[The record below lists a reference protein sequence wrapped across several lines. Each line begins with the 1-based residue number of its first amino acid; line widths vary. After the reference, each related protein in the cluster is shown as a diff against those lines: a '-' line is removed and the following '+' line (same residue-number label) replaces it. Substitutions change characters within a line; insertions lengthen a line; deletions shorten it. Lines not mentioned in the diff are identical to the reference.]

1 MTIATMLLIVLLFLL
16 INALYVSAEFALVGA
31 PKAAIE
37 HHASQG
43 DRLAGR
49 LTRLLD
55 SSHEQDRYIATAQIG
70 ITVASLGLGMF
81 GEHGLAEWLV
91 PHLSWMGEYRFIT
104 AHSVAATLAVAALTC
119 AHIVIGEMVPKAL
132 ALQHT
137 ERAARWLYWPM
148 RLSLFLTFPFV
159 WTFNTMAD
167 ACLRLI
173 GVRRSA
179 HTEEQLHTPEELRL
193 IVEES
198 EEGGALRKESGRLL
212 QELFEFGDLTAS
224 QVMVP
229 RVRVAGVPVGATPD
243 DVRALLLSRLH
254 TRYPVYAGDLDHIV
268 GMLHVKDL
276 LRRIITG
283 ESITAT
289 DVRAI
294 PVVPETA
301 PLDDVLA
308 VMQRA
313 NAHMAV
319 VIDEHGGTAGTVSIE
334 DLSEEVVGEISEDAS
349 DIPSF
354 VEEAPQ
360 VWRVAGTA
368 RLDEVGQRYDLDLEH
383 DDVDSVSGLV
393 LARLG
398 RPPIVGDVVEFG
410 QLRFEVLAL
419 AGRGVREARVSVISP
434 PVSHSS
440 LSRSSKE
447 GSEP

>member
-1 MTIATMLLIVLLFLL
+1 MTLGAILLIVALFLL
-16 INALYVSAEFALVGA
+16 INGFYVAAEFALVGA

-37 HHASQG
+37 HRAGQG
-43 DRLAGR
+43 DRMSQR
-49 LTRLLD
+49 LTRLMD
-55 SSHEQDRYIATAQIG
+55 SSGEQDRYIATAQIG

-81 GEHGLAEWLV
+81 GEHELADWFA
-91 PHLSWMGEYRFIT
+91 PHLVWMGEYRFIS
-104 AHSVAATLAVAALTC
+104 AHSMASVIAVAGLTC
-119 AHIVIGEMVPKAL
+119 GHIVIGEMLPKSL

-148 RLSLFLTFPFV
+148 RLSWMLMFPFV
-159 WTFNTMAD
+159 LTFNTIAD
-167 ACLRLI
+167 VFLRLI
-173 GVRRSA
+173 GVHRSA
-179 HTEEQLHTPEELRL
+179 HTEDQLHTPEELRL

-198 EEGGALRKESGRLL
+198 EEGGALREESGRLL

-229 RVRVAGVPVGATPD
+229 RVRVVGVPVGATPD
-243 DVRALLLSRLH
+243 DIRALLLSRMH

-276 LRRIITG
+276 LRRIITNEAISTG
-283 ESITAT
+283 

-319 VIDEHGGTAGTVSIE
+319 VIDEHGGTAGTISIE

-354 VEEAPQ
+354 VEESPD

-383 DDVDSVSGLV
+383 DDVESVSGLV

-398 RPPIVGDVVEFG
+398 RPPVVGDVVEFG
-410 QLRFEVLAL
+410 QIRFEVLAL
-419 AGRGVREARVSVISP
+419 AGRGVREARVSVIS
-434 PVSHSS
+434 HAD
-440 LSRSSKE
+440 
-447 GSEP
+447 

>member
-1 MTIATMLLIVLLFLL
+1 MTIGAILLIIAMFLL
-16 INALYVSAEFALVGA
+16 VNALYVAAEFALVGA

-37 HHASQG
+37 HRAGQG
-43 DRLAGR
+43 DRMSQR
-49 LTRLLD
+49 LNRLME

-81 GEHGLAEWLV
+81 GEHGLADWLA

-104 AHSVAATLAVAALTC
+104 AHTVASVVAVVGLTC
-119 AHIVIGEMVPKAL
+119 GHIIVGEMLPKSL

-148 RLSLFLTFPFV
+148 RLSWILMFPFV
-159 WTFNTMAD
+159 LTFNTIAD
-167 ACLRLI
+167 AFLRLI
-173 GVRRSA
+173 GVHRSA
-179 HTEEQLHTPEELRL
+179 QTDDQLHTPEELRL

-198 EEGGALRKESGRLL
+198 EEGGALREESGRLL

-229 RVRVAGVPVGATPD
+229 RVRVVGVPVGATPED
-243 DVRALLLSRLH
+243 IRALLLSHMH
-254 TRYPVYAGDLDHIV
+254 TRYPVYADDLDHIV

-276 LRRIITG
+276 LRRIITNDA
-283 ESITAT
+283 ITAS

-301 PLDDVLA
+301 PLDDVLTM
-308 VMQRA
+308 MQRA

-334 DLSEEVVGEISEDAS
+334 DLSEEVVGEISEDAT

-354 VEEAPQ
+354 VLEAPN

-383 DDVDSVSGLV
+383 EDVDSVSGLV

-398 RPPIVGDVVEFG
+398 RPPVVGDVVEFG
-410 QLRFEVLAL
+410 QIRFEVLAL
-419 AGRGVREARVSVISP
+419 AGRGVSEARVSVISP
-434 PVSHSS
+434 LPESD
-440 LSRSSKE
+440 
-447 GSEP
+447 

>member
-1 MTIATMLLIVLLFLL
+1 MTLGTILLVVAVFLL
-16 INALYVSAEFALVGA
+16 INGFYVAAEFALVGA
-31 PKAAIE
+31 PKEAIE
-37 HHASQG
+37 HRADQG
-43 DRLAGR
+43 DRMSQR
-49 LTRLLD
+49 LTRLMG
-55 SSHEQDRYIATAQIG
+55 SSGEQDRYIATAQIG

-81 GEHGLAEWLV
+81 GEHELADWFA
-91 PHLSWMGEYRFIT
+91 PHLVWMGEYRFIS
-104 AHSVAATLAVAALTC
+104 AHSMASVIAVAGLTC
-119 AHIVIGEMVPKAL
+119 GHIVIGEMLPKSL

-148 RLSLFLTFPFV
+148 RLSWMLMFPFV
-159 WTFNTMAD
+159 LTFNTIAD
-167 ACLRLI
+167 VFLRLI
-173 GVRRSA
+173 GVHRSA
-179 HTEEQLHTPEELRL
+179 HTEDQLHTPEELRL

-198 EEGGALRKESGRLL
+198 EEGGALREESGRLL

-229 RVRVAGVPVGATPD
+229 RVRVVGVPVGATPD
-243 DVRALLLSRLH
+243 DIRALLLSRMH

-276 LRRIITG
+276 LRRIITN
-283 ESITAT
+283 EAISTR

-319 VIDEHGGTAGTVSIE
+319 VIDEHGGTAGTISIE

-354 VEEAPQ
+354 VEESPD

-383 DDVDSVSGLV
+383 DDVESVSGLV

-398 RPPIVGDVVEFG
+398 RPPVVGDVVEFG
-410 QLRFEVLAL
+410 QIRFEVLAL
-419 AGRGVREARVSVISP
+419 AGRGVREARVSVIS
-434 PVSHSS
+434 HAD
-440 LSRSSKE
+440 
-447 GSEP
+447 

>member
-1 MTIATMLLIVLLFLL
+1 MTIGGILLVIAVFLL
-16 INALYVSAEFALVGA
+16 INALYVAAEFALVGA

-37 HHASQG
+37 HRAGEG
-43 DRLAGR
+43 DRMSLR

-55 SSHEQDRYIATAQIG
+55 SSQEQDRYIATAQIG

-81 GEHGLAEWLV
+81 GEHGLADWFAPQLA
-91 PHLSWMGEYRFIT
+91 WMGEYRFIT
-104 AHSVAATLAVAALTC
+104 AHTVASVIAVAGLTC
-119 AHIVIGEMVPKAL
+119 GHIVIGEMLPKSL

-148 RLSLFLTFPFV
+148 RLSWILLYPFV
-159 WTFNTMAD
+159 LAFNAIAD
-167 ACLRLI
+167 VFLRML

-179 HTEEQLHTPEELRL
+179 QTDDQLHTPEELRL

-198 EEGGALRKESGRLL
+198 EEGGALREESGRLL

-229 RVRVAGVPVGATPD
+229 RVRVVGVPVGATPD
-243 DVRALLLSRLH
+243 DIRTLLLTRMH

-276 LRRIITG
+276 LRRIITND
-283 ESITAT
+283 SISAA

-301 PLDDVLA
+301 PLDDVLT

-313 NAHMAV
+313 NAHLAV
-319 VIDEHGGTAGTVSIE
+319 VIDEHGGTAGTISIE
-334 DLSEEVVGEISEDAS
+334 DLSEEVVGEISEDAT

-354 VEEAPQ
+354 VEESPN

-393 LARLG
+393 LAVLG
-398 RPPIVGDVVEFG
+398 RPPVVGDVVEFE
-410 QLRFEVLAL
+410 QVRFEVLAL
-419 AGRGVREARVSVISP
+419 AGRGVREARVSVIS
-434 PVSHSS
+434 H
-440 LSRSSKE
+440 RD
-447 GSEP
+447 